1 MLRHILATV
10 AIVVGDSRP
19 FAKVPRFG
27 LPRVILGTMPDLHA
41 RTAVKK
47 ARHFLAKAKAVD
59 PRSLDAAFEFTAE
72 LEAAIVYARS
82 SLDHLARE
90 LTPKHRRNGYKQW
103 HQQKWTSLKQTKPVF
118 NFLTD
123 RRDYII
129 HEQSEQTVRHITTVS
144 EISISA
150 TVSVSMT
157 IKRADGSV
165 EERGPTKP
173 PSPPKEKAAG
183 HSRTTFD
190 FRFAD
195 PDWKAKP
202 AVDYVQEFIEL
213 CNDFISDAES
223 RFL

>member
-1 MLRHILATV
+1 
-10 AIVVGDSRP
+10 
-19 FAKVPRFG
+19 
-27 LPRVILGTMPDLHA
+27 MPDLHA
-41 RTAVKK
+41 RTAIQK

-59 PRSLDAAFEFTAE
+59 PRNPDSAFEFTAE

-82 SLDHLARE
+82 SLDHLSRE
-90 LTPKHRRNGYKQW
+90 LTPKHRHSGYKQW
-103 HQQKWTSLKQTKPVF
+103 HQQKWASLKQTKPIF

-129 HEQSEQTVRHITTVS
+129 HEQSEQTVRHVSIESKVSVASTVS
-144 EISISA
+144 LSI
-150 TVSVSMT
+150 T
-157 IKRADGSV
+157 IKRTDGRV
-165 EERGPTKP
+165 EERRPSDP
-173 PSPPKEKAAG
+173 QSPPKEKVGG

-195 PDWKAKP
+195 PDWEAKP

-213 CNDFISDAES
+213 CSDFISDAES